1 MEVGFTVRK
10 SGLQTKRAGQRLMC
24 DNQGVASGEEK
35 AYEEPSAAVEKDL
48 PTQKVF
54 RAV

>member
-10 SGLQTKRAGQRLMC
+10 SGLQTKRAGQRLMG
-24 DNQGVASGEEK
+24 DNQGEASGEEK
-35 AYEEPSAAVEKDL
+35 AYEESSAAAVTDL